1 MEIPSLVNEGPSW
14 LIPLSEIIGFKT
26 DHHNEPI
33 TIQIAEKYISDDSS
47 SDSDIDLSSRPNGE
61 SEEDTTGYGY
71 YSSPDATPRP
81 VFTTPAIPINAPPR
95 SRSRNRP
102 HHLSRNTSSDSIAA
116 RSTASSHKSSKKEYV
131 RQRHATKEIREFQIA
146 SFIAHGRVT
155 NYAKVLSYTP
165 RYIRCITTCYE
176 KLISS
181 TKGISRSIKTFTALI
196 AAAEMG
202 CQYFVSYFTA
212 KYLEVGGDNT
222 WLRGLLEA
230 PGKMTRVAELSR
242 LLVQEPWKVTANDM
256 KRMTESKEV
265 DGTVEEGW
273 AASEVIWII
282 AILAMFHAQSSI
294 ALGLGV
300 VCEADLFGGTVWRRI
315 SRNAVPDDLLE
326 DQGPDESSADYME
339 RGGGFENVPGG
350 RKDILDKLRW
360 RMLSGSHL
368 SPDMSFD
375 NLQNLRLEATRRED
389 ATRKAAEAAFLE
401 TLHSPPVRST
411 PLPSSSSSSRHLSKS
426 LPTPANSD
434 KTPTFRAPQPDI
446 DPPINPIIEE
456 ISRFTHQEKPAKLA
470 AFPSSHPILSTHT
483 YSWDD
488 ALHSLHSHLPDLANN
503 FDKRFHLPPTRTF
516 LQPTPYTDPID
527 VTPFKDAL
535 QHYSLA
541 LIGIMREGYNYK
553 SIREFLSD
561 DITSFVR
568 RVCLEPR
575 GMVKRD
581 WDRMRGLGFSSA
593 EIVEIVVMVCEA
605 RFMGVLMYTLKALG
619 EL

>member
-26 DHHNEPI
+26 DHHNEPV
-33 TIQIAEKYISDDSS
+33 TIQLAEKYISDDSS
-47 SDSDIDLSSRPNGE
+47 SSDSDIDFGSRAVPDVDE
-61 SEEDTTGYGY
+61 ATTGYGY
-71 YSSPDATPRP
+71 YTSPDVTPRP
-81 VFTTPAIPINAPPR
+81 TFTTPAIPINAPPR
-95 SRSRNRP
+95 SRSRNRH

-116 RSTASSHKSSKKEYV
+116 RSIASSHRSSKREFV
-131 RQRHATKEIREFQIA
+131 RQRHASKDIRAFQIS

-155 NYAKVLSYTP
+155 NYAKVLFYLL
-165 RYIRCITTCYE
+165 RYVRCTSTCYE
-176 KLISS
+176 RLISS

-196 AAAEMG
+196 ASAEMG

-212 KYLEVGGDNT
+212 KYLEVGGDHA
-222 WLRGLLEA
+222 WLRGLAEA

-242 LLVQEPWKVTANDM
+242 ILVHEPWKITANDL
-256 KRMTESKEV
+256 KGIIESKEV
-265 DGTVEEGW
+265 DGVLEEGW
-273 AASEVIWII
+273 STAEVVWII

-315 SRNAVPDDLLE
+315 SRNSAHDSLG
-326 DQGPDESSADYME
+326 DQGPDESSENYIH
-339 RGGGFENVPGG
+339 GGRAFDVNVPGG

-375 NLQNLRLEATRRED
+375 NLQNLRAESIRKED

-401 TLHSPPVRST
+401 ILHSPPVRST
-411 PLPSSSSSSRHLSKS
+411 PSPNGQQLSKS

-434 KTPTFRAPQPDI
+434 KTPTFRVPEKDM
-446 DPPINPIIEE
+446 DPPVNPIIEE
-456 ISRFTHQEKPAKLA
+456 VSRFTKTSEPAKPVV
-470 AFPSSHPILSTHT
+470 FPSSSPILSTNH
-483 YSWDD
+483 YCWDD
-488 ALHSLHSHLPDLANN
+488 ALHFLQTHLPDLAMN
-503 FDKRFHLPPTRTF
+503 FDKRFHLPATRTF
-516 LQPTPYTDPID
+516 LQPSPYTDPVD
-527 VTPFKDAL
+527 VTPFKDTL

-553 SIREFLSD
+553 SIREFLCDELSA
-561 DITSFVR
+561 FVR
-568 RVCLEPR
+568 LICLNPR
-575 GMVKRD
+575 GMMKRD
-581 WDRMRGLGFSSA
+581 WDRMRALGFTNA

-605 RFMGVLMYTLKALG
+605 RFMGVLMYSFKALG